1 MFEEGFHWQ
10 NATLF
15 QKQKFGMRVVGGFII
30 KKLSFNRRWMRVL
43 GTTGRAARMGESPGD
58 HGKVNQKRWLRQT
71 SLISEN

>member
-30 KKLSFNRRWMRVL
+30 KKLSFNRRWVRVL
-43 GTTGRAARMGESPGD
+43 GTTGRLTRNGG
-58 HGKVNQKRWLRQT
+58 
-71 SLISEN
+71 